1 MDISE
6 SMFPDTGKTITTL
19 LCSLLAACGGGSGGD
34 NGTAGQPPSSLST
47 STGEPSSP
55 IGRGVNTPAAP
66 TGDAAA
72 GNTVIPTREVGK
84 AAPGVTIPLA
94 DGVPPSLTV
103 TAPPAS
109 MGLDPY
115 YQKYL
120 NADGISVLA
129 AAGVDDQALIKVKQI
144 IDTKLSK
151 RKDIRD
157 ALVAASG
164 RCLGRSL
171 A

>member
-1 MDISE
+1 
-6 SMFPDTGKTITTL
+6 
-19 LCSLLAACGGGSGGD
+19 
-34 NGTAGQPPSSLST
+34 
-47 STGEPSSP
+47 
-55 IGRGVNTPAAP
+55 
-66 TGDAAA
+66 
-72 GNTVIPTREVGK
+72 
-84 AAPGVTIPLA
+84 
-94 DGVPPSLTV
+94 
-103 TAPPAS
+103 

-144 IDTKLSK
+144 IDTMLSK